1 MNAVVSDIH
10 GNLEALEIVLADLDR
25 RGVEHVACLGDFV
38 GYGASPNECIAR
50 LKPRCEVAVAGNH
63 DLAAVGR
70 IRLEYFHDEAATA
83 ARWTD
88 QQLAP
93 EHRDWLL
100 ALPMSV
106 AWRGLHV
113 VHASPRNPKA
123 WGYVLSLEDAQD
135 EMDAFTGPI
144 CVIGHSHYPG
154 TFVSGPQGIGYTRAP
169 SLAVEPDCRY
179 LVTVPSVGQPRDGD
193 PRAGYLL
200 VDEPATTFE
209 FVRLE
214 YDVESAISRI
224 RGAGLPP
231 FLGER
236 LRWGE

>member
-10 GNLEALEIVLADLDR
+10 GNLEALEAVLADLDQ
-25 RGVEHVACLGDFV
+25 RGVESVCCLGDFV
-38 GYGASPNECIAR
+38 GYGAAPNQCIELLR
-50 LKPRCEVAVAGNH
+50 PRCELAVAGNH

-70 IRLEYFHDEAATA
+70 IHLEYFHDDAAVA

-88 QQLAP
+88 QQLTP
-93 EHRDWLL
+93 EHRQWLL
-100 ALPMSV
+100 ELPFSLH
-106 AWRGLHV
+106 WRGVRV
-113 VHASPRNPKA
+113 VHASPRQPRA
-123 WGYVLSLEDAQD
+123 WGYVLSLEDARD
-135 EMDAFTGPI
+135 EMDAFEEAV
-144 CVIGHSHYPG
+144 CLIGHSHYPG
-154 TFVSGPQGIGYTRAP
+154 VFVRGARGLNYSRDPLVTIESG
-169 SLAVEPDCRY
+169 SKY

-200 VDEPATTFE
+200 IDEPATRLE

-214 YDVESAISRI
+214 YDVDRAIGRI
-224 RGAGLPP
+224 RDAQLPA